1 MNETLETEVV
11 DEAKETTEE
20 EAAPLTTEEMK
31 KLLKEYTNNKSIIEV
46 PVGSEGEKANVEVVH
61 TVTLGDIY
69 IMALLTILVI
79 TTLLTRLIGR
89 R

>member
-1 MNETLETEVV
+1 MDEPVV
-11 DEAKETTEE
+11 NTTEE
-20 EAAPLTTEEMK
+20 ETPLTVEEMK

-46 PVGSEGEKANVEVVH
+46 PVDSEGGKANVEVVH